1 MNNYTVDIDMKTNN
15 IQIWKRG
22 SGKIYRYKYRLNRY
36 INIEVYKSEESTNQW
51 GPVALHGRLTPYA
64 LSD

>member
-36 INIEVYKSEESTNQW
+36 IDIEVYKSEESTNQ
-51 GPVALHGRLTPYA
+51 
-64 LSD
+64 

>member
-15 IQIWKRG
+15 IQYERE

-36 INIEVYKSEESTNQW
+36 INIEVYKSEESTNQ
-51 GPVALHGRLTPYA
+51 
-64 LSD
+64 